1 MAELFDVEVLPIS
14 KHIRNIIEEGEL
26 TKEIKNE

>member
-1 MAELFDVEVLPIS
+1 MTELFDVGVLPNS
-14 KHIRNIIEEGEL
+14 KHIKNIIEEGEL